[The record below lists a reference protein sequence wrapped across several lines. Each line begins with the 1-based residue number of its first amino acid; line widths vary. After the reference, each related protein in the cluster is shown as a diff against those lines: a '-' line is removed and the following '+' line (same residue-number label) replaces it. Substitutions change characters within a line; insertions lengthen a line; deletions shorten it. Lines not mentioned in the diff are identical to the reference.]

1 MPLRPSRRFRR
12 AAVRVYNRRF
22 KPSVSFSR
30 AIVYHMALF
39 WRRKKE
45 DRFVTLG
52 LNQPAAA
59 EESTEPKGDAAE
71 PRLEPPAGSTAAER
85 AREPVAPPPAVEPVA
100 TGAQPDPQPAAQTDL
115 TGTRKEEVIESAP
128 PRAAQT
134 ETAAPTPARPDLSAR
149 PAPPP
154 KPAAPARSAFSSS
167 SILGL
172 NRSEEELQAEIESL
186 EQAYSARFARA
197 ISATRESLSEK
208 IDTVFQGRK
217 VIDAALLDEL
227 EEALIA
233 ADIGVP
239 VTLHILDKVRRGIS
253 RKEISDIEALKGA
266 IKNELLSI
274 LQESEKRGVASEEG
288 VPENVTPYVIMVVGV
303 NGVGKTTTIGKLAQ
317 RIKAEGNDVLI
328 CAADTFRAAASD
340 QLAIWAER
348 TGVPLIQQKHGTDP
362 AAVLFDAL
370 KAAKARRSDV
380 LIVDT
385 AGRLHNKSNLM
396 AELEK
401 MKRVAG
407 REVEGA
413 PHETLL
419 VLDAVTG
426 QNGLEQA
433 RQFLKTA
440 NVTGIVLT
448 KLDGTAKGGIAVAIA
463 KELGLPIRY
472 AGIGEKVDDLV
483 VFDSEQYVNGLFA

>member
-1 MPLRPSRRFRR
+1 
-12 AAVRVYNRRF
+12 
-22 KPSVSFSR
+22 
-30 AIVYHMALF
+30 MAF

-45 DRFVTLG
+45 DRYITLG
-52 LNQPAAA
+52 LNQPGTEAPA
-59 EESTEPKGDAAE
+59 EQPGAE
-71 PRLEPPAGSTAAER
+71 ARLEPPAGADGSAQ
-85 AREPVAPPPAVEPVA
+85 AREPVAVPPAVEPVP
-100 TGAQPDPQPAAQTDL
+100 TGAQPAPQLAAESGLTDA
-115 TGTRKEEVIESAP
+115 RKAEVIET
-128 PRAAQT
+128 PRPAS
-134 ETAAPTPARPDLSAR
+134 APTPVEAGQREQQTAPERPRPVQATPPQAER
-149 PAPPP
+149 PAP
-154 KPAAPARSAFSSS
+154 ARTPSAFSSS

-172 NRSEEELQAEIESL
+172 NRTDEELRAEIEAL
-186 EQAYSARFARA
+186 EQTYAARFTRA

-208 IDTVFQGRK
+208 IDKVFENRK
-217 VIDAALLDEL
+217 QIDAELLDEL

-233 ADIGVP
+233 ADLGVTT
-239 VTLHILDKVRRGIS
+239 TLEILDKVRRGIS
-253 RKEISDIEALKGA
+253 RKEIGDIAALKQA
-266 IKNELLSI
+266 LKTELLNI
-274 LQESEKRGVASEEG
+274 LRDSERKGVATEES
-288 VPENVTPYVIMVVGV
+288 VDDAIVPYVIMVVGV

-348 TGVPLIQQKHGTDP
+348 TGVPLIQQKSGTDP

-370 KAAKARRSDV
+370 KAAKARKSDV

-419 VLDAVTG
+419 VVDAVTG

-440 NVTGIVLT
+440 GVTGIVLT
-448 KLDGTAKGGIAVAIA
+448 KLDGTAKGGIAVAIS

-483 VFDSEQYVNGLFA
+483 VFDPEQYVNGLFA

>member
-1 MPLRPSRRFRR
+1 
-12 AAVRVYNRRF
+12 
-22 KPSVSFSR
+22 
-30 AIVYHMALF
+30 MALF
-39 WRRKKE
+39 WKRKKE

-52 LNQPAAA
+52 LNTPPSETLERPAADEA
-59 EESTEPKGDAAE
+59 ATPTTVKTPGATQEPASVATQTRDA
-71 PRLEPPAGSTAAER
+71 
-85 AREPVAPPPAVEPVA
+85 VATPPAVEPVP
-100 TGAQPDPQPAAQTDL
+100 TGGQPAPQPAAESGL
-115 TGTRKEEVIESAP
+115 TETRKREVVEAP
-128 PRAAQT
+128 
-134 ETAAPTPARPDLSAR
+134 RPST
-149 PAPPP
+149 
-154 KPAAPARSAFSSS
+154 RSSFSSS
-167 SILGL
+167 VLGL
-172 NRSEEELQAEIESL
+172 DRSMDELQAEVESL
-186 EQAYSARFARA
+186 EQTYAVRFSRA

-217 VIDAALLDEL
+217 TIDAELLDEL

-239 VTLHILDKVRRGIS
+239 TTLEILDKVRRGIS
-253 RKEISDIEALKGA
+253 RKEIGDISALKDA

-274 LQESEKRGVASEEG
+274 LLESEGKGVASEES
-288 VPENVTPYVIMVVGV
+288 VPETITPYVIMIVGV

-348 TGVPLIQQKHGTDP
+348 TGVPLIQQKQGTDP

-370 KAAKARRSDV
+370 RAAKARGSDV

-419 VLDAVTG
+419 VVDAVTG

-440 NVTGIVLT
+440 GVTGIVLT

-463 KELGLPIRY
+463 KELSLPIRY
-472 AGIGEKVDDLV
+472 AGIGERVDDLV
-483 VFDSEQYVNGLFA
+483 VFDPEQYVNGLFQ

>member
-1 MPLRPSRRFRR
+1 MGLFWKRKSGDQFVSLKLNEPLPKKTGATTAEAGGAETSGEADSRRPPAQADTPPPGSFTPTGIAPTLEAVPTGGGPTPIPSESAASKAPSVDARPKVQTPEVKAVRTEVPQQKPVASRSPFATSVLGLNLSMEELQAQEAALEQEFSARFRR
-12 AAVRVYNRRF
+12 AV
-22 KPSVSFSR
+22 
-30 AIVYHMALF
+30 
-39 WRRKKE
+39 
-45 DRFVTLG
+45 
-52 LNQPAAA
+52 
-59 EESTEPKGDAAE
+59 
-71 PRLEPPAGSTAAER
+71 
-85 AREPVAPPPAVEPVA
+85 
-100 TGAQPDPQPAAQTDL
+100 
-115 TGTRKEEVIESAP
+115 
-128 PRAAQT
+128 
-134 ETAAPTPARPDLSAR
+134 
-149 PAPPP
+149 
-154 KPAAPARSAFSSS
+154 
-167 SILGL
+167 
-172 NRSEEELQAEIESL
+172 
-186 EQAYSARFARA
+186 
-197 ISATRESLSEK
+197 SATRESLSERL
-208 IDTVFQGRK
+208 DTVFQGLK
-217 VIDAALLDEL
+217 QIDENLLDEL

-239 VTLHILDKVRRGIS
+239 TTQHILETVRRGIA
-253 RKEISDIEALKGA
+253 RKQINDLDALKAA
-266 IKNELLSI
+266 IKDELLKI
-274 LQESEKRGVASEEG
+274 LRRSEEQGVASETS
-288 VPENVTPYVIMVVGV
+288 VAADVSPYVMMIVGV

-348 TGVPLIQQKHGTDP
+348 TGVPLIQQKQGTDP

-370 KAAKARRSDV
+370 KASKARGSDV

-401 MKRVAG
+401 MKRVSG

-419 VLDAVTG
+419 VVDAVTG

-433 RQFLKTA
+433 RQFLKVA
-440 NVTGIVLT
+440 GVTGIVLT

-463 KELGLPIRY
+463 NELGLPIRY

-483 VFDSEQYVNGLFA
+483 VFDPEQYVNGLFS

>member
-1 MPLRPSRRFRR
+1 
-12 AAVRVYNRRF
+12 
-22 KPSVSFSR
+22 
-30 AIVYHMALF
+30 MAF

-45 DRFVTLG
+45 DRFITLG
-52 LNQPAAA
+52 LSDTAPAAPA
-59 EESTEPKGDAAE
+59 ETSPVTGERLQPPTGAPAVETLAPAMPAIEPTATGGE
-71 PRLEPPAGSTAAER
+71 PTPAPHVEAGGS
-85 AREPVAPPPAVEPVA
+85 PPAVTSSAVE
-100 TGAQPDPQPAAQTDL
+100 QRPQ
-115 TGTRKEEVIESAP
+115 
-128 PRAAQT
+128 
-134 ETAAPTPARPDLSAR
+134 AR

-154 KPAAPARSAFSSS
+154 PPPASESRREQNEQPRAETPPQKPVPSRSPFQSSV
-167 SILGL
+167 LGL
-172 NRSEEELQAEIESL
+172 DRTSEELQAEIDAL
-186 EQAYSARFARA
+186 EETYALRFQRA
-197 ISATRESLSEK
+197 IEKTRESLSEK

-217 VIDAALLDEL
+217 VIDAELLDEL

-233 ADIGVP
+233 ADIGVQ
-239 VTLHILDKVRRGIS
+239 TTTEILETVRRGVT
-253 RKEISDIEALKGA
+253 RKEIGDVEALKAA
-266 IKNELLSI
+266 IRNELLSI
-274 LQESEKRGVASEEG
+274 LRASEREGVASETG
-288 VPENVTPYVIMVVGV
+288 VPEDVTPYVMMIVGV

-348 TGVPLIQQKHGTDP
+348 TGVPLIQQKSGTDP

-370 KAAKARRSDV
+370 KAAKARKSDV

-407 REVEGA
+407 REVSGA

-419 VLDAVTG
+419 VVDAVTG

-440 NVTGIVLT
+440 GVTGIVLT

-463 KELGLPIRY
+463 RELSLPIRY

-483 VFDSEQYVNGLFA
+483 VFDPEQYVNGLFA

>member
-1 MPLRPSRRFRR
+1 
-12 AAVRVYNRRF
+12 
-22 KPSVSFSR
+22 
-30 AIVYHMALF
+30 MAF

-45 DRFVTLG
+45 DRYITLG
-52 LNQPAAA
+52 LNQPAAEPA
-59 EESTEPKGDAAE
+59 TEEPAAE
-71 PRLEPPAGSTAAER
+71 ARLEPPAGADGSTQ
-85 AREPVAPPPAVEPVA
+85 AREPLASLPAVEPVPI
-100 TGAQPDPQPAAQTDL
+100 GAQPAPQPAAESGLTDA
-115 TGTRKEEVIESAP
+115 RKAEVIE
-128 PRAAQT
+128 
-134 ETAAPTPARPDLSAR
+134 TARPARPVQERPPQAPR
-149 PAPPP
+149 PAP
-154 KPAAPARSAFSSS
+154 APSAFSSS
-167 SILGL
+167 SVLGL
-172 NRSEEELQAEIESL
+172 NRTDEELRAEIEAL
-186 EQAYSARFARA
+186 EQTYAARFSRA

-208 IDTVFQGRK
+208 IDSVFENRK
-217 VIDAALLDEL
+217 QIDAQLLDEL

-233 ADIGVP
+233 ADLGVP
-239 VTLHILDKVRRGIS
+239 TTLAILDKVRRGIS
-253 RKEISDIEALKGA
+253 RKEIGDIDALKHA
-266 IKNELLSI
+266 LKTELLNI
-274 LQESEKRGVASEEG
+274 LQDSARKGVASEEG
-288 VPENVTPYVIMVVGV
+288 VDDSIVPYVIMVVGV

-348 TGVPLIQQKHGTDP
+348 TGVPLIQQKSGTDP

-370 KAAKARRSDV
+370 KAAKARKSDV

-419 VLDAVTG
+419 VVDAVTG

-440 NVTGIVLT
+440 GVTGIVLT
-448 KLDGTAKGGIAVAIA
+448 KLDGTAKGGIAVAIS

-472 AGIGEKVDDLV
+472 AGIGERVDDLV
-483 VFDSEQYVNGLFA
+483 VFDPEQYVNGLFA

>member
-1 MPLRPSRRFRR
+1 
-12 AAVRVYNRRF
+12 V
-22 KPSVSFSR
+22 
-30 AIVYHMALF
+30 
-39 WRRKKE
+39 
-45 DRFVTLG
+45 LG
-52 LNQPAAA
+52 L
-59 EESTEPKGDAAE
+59 D
-71 PRLEPPAGSTAAER
+71 
-85 AREPVAPPPAVEPVA
+85 
-100 TGAQPDPQPAAQTDL
+100 
-115 TGTRKEEVIESAP
+115 
-128 PRAAQT
+128 
-134 ETAAPTPARPDLSAR
+134 
-149 PAPPP
+149 
-154 KPAAPARSAFSSS
+154 RSM
-167 SILGL
+167 
-172 NRSEEELQAEIESL
+172 EELQAEVESL
-186 EQAYSARFARA
+186 EQTYAVRFQRA
-197 ISATRESLSEK
+197 VEKTRESLSER

-217 VIDAALLDEL
+217 IIDAELLDEL

-233 ADIGVP
+233 ADIGVET
-239 VTLHILDKVRRGIS
+239 TLDILEKVRRGVT
-253 RKEISDIEALKGA
+253 RKEINDIDALKA
-266 IKNELLSI
+266 SIKDQLLTI
-274 LQESEKRGVASEEG
+274 LRSSEREGVASEAS
-288 VPENVTPYVIMVVGV
+288 VPETVAPYVMMIVGV

-370 KAAKARRSDV
+370 KAAKARGSDV

-433 RQFLKTA
+433 RQFLKVA
-440 NVTGIVLT
+440 GVTGIVLT

-463 KELGLPIRY
+463 RELNLPIRY
-472 AGIGEKVDDLV
+472 VGIGEKVDDLV
-483 VFDSEQYVNGLFA
+483 VFNPEHYVNSLFS